1 MATASATA
9 ACQLK
14 IGSSVVGLV
23 QNMSMSMSRA
33 TIDVTAVDAAKDT
46 GKAYISAGQYDPGEI
61 SFDLI
66 FDANDAQHKLLI
78 DNMEDASTDGT
89 GNTYSFIFASNGNA
103 ATATFTAVGY
113 ITSLEITSAIDD
125 VVKASCTIKLSGTWT
140 ADASGD

>member
-9 ACQLK
+9 SCELK
-14 IGSSVVGLV
+14 IGSNTVGLV

-33 TIDVTAVDAAKDT
+33 TIDVTAVSAGKDE

-61 SFDLI
+61 SFDVI
-66 FDANDAQHKLLI
+66 FDGKDAQHKLLI

-89 GNTYSFIFASNGNA
+89 GNTYSFVFATNGNTE
-103 ATATFTAVGY
+103 TATFTAVGY

-125 VVKASCTIKLSGTWT
+125 VVKASCTIKLSGSWS
-140 ADASGD
+140 ADPSE

>member
-9 ACQLK
+9 SCELK
-14 IGSSVVGLV
+14 IGSNTVGLV

-33 TIDVTAVDAAKDT
+33 TIDVTAVSAAKDE

-61 SFDLI
+61 SFDLVY
-66 FDANDAQHKLLI
+66 DANDAQHKLLL

-89 GNTYSFIFASNGNA
+89 GNTYSFVFAQNGNA
-103 ATATFTAVGY
+103 SFATFTAVGY

-125 VVKASCTIKLSGTWT
+125 VVKASCTIKLSGSWT
-140 ADASGD
+140 ADPSE